1 MSQKIK
7 YDDQRYISRGK
18 FYVLHL
24 DSEIMSQGI
33 DKLNDGKVGAP
44 FVYSDDCFMAVA
56 LFRHTVGIPYRQLQG
71 IIEDCLGKKD
81 SPKFPAIYKRINK
94 IKLEENNGKSW
105 FVDGKT
111 KTEIVFLAGDS
122 TGLKPTSR
130 GDWMG
135 NKWNIRRG
143 FIKMHVMV
151 DSKTKKIYAVSV
163 TDDSHGDA
171 PEFKKLLDEALY
183 NIEKSPN
190 VVQSDEMYVG
200 ADGAYDS
207 NDNFDEC
214 KKQNVIPAIPVR
226 KNFSG
231 KAKGSTARKEQG
243 LIQLGN
249 CKINRKNIKM
259 FNHLTEE
266 EKSGNQKKWKV
277 DIKYDRRWSVEIVFS
292 TWKRIL
298 GENISARVWCNVVR
312 EIKFKV
318 MIYNLMIDA
327 AMEHESNQN

>member
-1 MSQKIK
+1 MPQKK
-7 YDDQRYISRGK
+7 YDDKRYISRGK

-24 DSEIMSQGI
+24 DSEIMAQGV

-56 LFRHTVGIPYRQLQG
+56 LFRHTVGVAYRQLQG
-71 IIEDCLGKKD
+71 IIEDCLGEKD

-94 IKLEENNGKSW
+94 IKLEESNSKSW

-135 NKWNIRRG
+135 AKWNIRRG

-171 PEFKKLLDEALY
+171 PEFNKLLDEALQ
-183 NIEKSPN
+183 NIKDSPN
-190 VVQSDEMYVG
+190 IIQSNELYVG

-207 NDNFDEC
+207 NENFDEC
-214 KKQNVIPAIPVR
+214 RQQNIIPAIPVR
-226 KNFSG
+226 KNFSI
-231 KAKGSTARKEQG
+231 KTDGSIMRKEQG
-243 LIQLGN
+243 FIQLGN
-249 CKINRKNIKM
+249 CKMNPKNVKM
-259 FNHLTEE
+259 FNQLTEKQKLE
-266 EKSGNQKKWKV
+266 NQKKWKINV
-277 DIKYDRRWSVEIVFS
+277 GYGRRWSAEIAFS
-292 TWKRIL
+292 TFKRIL
-298 GENISARVWCNVVR
+298 GENVSARVWCNVVR

-318 MIYNLMIDA
+318 MIYNFMIDA
-327 AMEHESNQN
+327 ALEQEMNQN